1 LIKLSKNAI
10 RAIANTSWL
19 LWEKL
24 LRIGLEL
31 AIGVWVARYLGVEQ
45 FGLYVYTISFV
56 DLFAPLISL
65 GLPPI
70 VVRDLI
76 KERDR
81 THEILGTAFGLKLI
95 GSLLA
100 FILAGII
107 IVILRPSD
115 RLAQILV
122 LIIALSKIFSIFET
136 IDFWYQSQLQS
147 RYVVISKTFSYSI
160 SSLIRICLLQ
170 LKAQLIWFNIAFALE
185 TIITSSGLVANYLF
199 NGFKITSWRFNLHR
213 GITLIKESW
222 PALLSSVAIVIQAR
236 IDQVMLGQA
245 IGDAEVAQYAV
256 ALRIVEVFAFI
267 PTIICQSA
275 APIIAEAKLISQDL
289 FLDRMLNLYR
299 IMFIIFVLIGAPL
312 YIFSR
317 PIILLLYG
325 SQYELASQ
333 LLPLFV
339 IRLFFANFG
348 IAKSLFITN
357 ESLFTYAFASSVCG
371 TLINVGMNYLLI
383 PKNGSFGALWAGI
396 LSFWFMI
403 FISDLFYPKLRPNL
417 AIVLQSI
424 LTPWKV
430 SFGYSNT
437 K

>member
-1 LIKLSKNAI
+1 
-10 RAIANTSWL
+10 
-19 LWEKL
+19 
-24 LRIGLEL
+24 
-31 AIGVWVARYLGVEQ
+31 
-45 FGLYVYTISFV
+45 
-56 DLFAPLISL
+56 
-65 GLPPI
+65 
-70 VVRDLI
+70 
-76 KERDR
+76 
-81 THEILGTAFGLKLI
+81 
-95 GSLLA
+95 
-100 FILAGII
+100 
-107 IVILRPSD
+107 
-115 RLAQILV
+115 
-122 LIIALSKIFSIFET
+122 
-136 IDFWYQSQLQS
+136 
-147 RYVVISKTFSYSI
+147 
-160 SSLIRICLLQ
+160 
-170 LKAQLIWFNIAFALE
+170 
-185 TIITSSGLVANYLF
+185 
-199 NGFKITSWRFNLHR
+199 
-213 GITLIKESW
+213 
-222 PALLSSVAIVIQAR
+222 
-236 IDQVMLGQA
+236 MLGQA

-383 PKNGSFGALWAGI
+383 PKNGCFGALWAGI

-430 SFGYSNT
+430 SFGYLNA